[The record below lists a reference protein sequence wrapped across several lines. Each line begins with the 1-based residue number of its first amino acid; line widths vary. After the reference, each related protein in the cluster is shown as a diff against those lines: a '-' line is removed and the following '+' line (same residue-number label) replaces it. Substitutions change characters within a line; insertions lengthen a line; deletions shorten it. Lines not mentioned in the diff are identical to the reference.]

1 MWTKINALRE
11 ELAQAST
18 PETRLPLMAQLA
30 RFLARNSITQ
40 SEAENLAN
48 QILMAV
54 KNDETALAKEYS
66 AEAWLVLSEVEE
78 WRDNLPQAF
87 RLSSQAQDIFKALGY
102 QQKLL
107 QAYHISGYQ
116 AFLLGDHITGLRIAY
131 EQLELAIQLDNKEFL
146 CGAYNV
152 LGLMFSHRKNYVF
165 ALKQFHQSLD
175 LSHTLDDKHYE
186 LHALSNLAQVSLEM
200 HNFESAISYALAG
213 LVTNEKVGNM
223 PMKIILILHIGSAYY
238 EQGLYDK
245 ALEYAQ
251 QAHAM
256 VTLGNMGDVS
266 ARVLLLLGKI
276 FARQGDFERAS
287 ETLLMVL
294 TLVEQSGNNRQL
306 TLCYDELSRL
316 YEQKGD
322 FASALLYA
330 RAHQDAQKNWFDELS
345 ATTIENLR
353 VIHEVNQSEREAE
366 KERRLREED
375 RRYFQHLAQMKE
387 AVISTASHDLKNP
400 LTSLKLNLDL
410 LRKHGQ
416 LNDERGQRFL
426 RRIEGSV
433 SHMRKLITDLLDM
446 AQLETGRALKM
457 ETVEVI
463 SFVEYILDSFEVLA
477 EQRYIRLVF
486 EHPNDLHEVSFDPRR
501 MSQVLDN
508 LISNAI
514 KYSPLYGEII
524 LKLTFVNDEMNIT
537 VHDHG
542 IGIPEDDLP
551 RIFDQF
557 YRVSNQEHATYEGT
571 GLGLAIAKTIVEQHN
586 GRIWVKSER
595 GKGSVFGFAVP
606 AILHTIIP
614 TTTSV

>member
-1 MWTKINALRE
+1 MWTKITALRE
-11 ELAQAST
+11 QLAQANT
-18 PETRLPLMAQLA
+18 PETRLPIMAQLA
-30 RFLARNSITQ
+30 RFLARNSTTIT
-40 SEAENLAN
+40 EAEEFAN

-54 KNDETALAKEYS
+54 KNDETAFGREYS
-66 AEAWLVLSEVEE
+66 ADAWLALSEVVE
-78 WRDNLPQAF
+78 WRGNLSQAF
-87 RLSSQAQDIFKALGY
+87 RLSSQAQDIFKTLGNR
-102 QQKLL
+102 QKLL
-107 QAYHISGYQ
+107 RAYHMMGYQ

-152 LGLMFSHRKNYVF
+152 LGLMFSHRKNYTF

-175 LSHTLDDKHYE
+175 LADELADKHYK
-186 LHALSNLAQVSLEM
+186 LHVLSNLAQISLEM

-213 LVTNEKVGNM
+213 LVANEKVGNL
-223 PMKIILILHIGSAYY
+223 PMKIVLILHIGSAYY
-238 EQGLYDK
+238 EQGMYDT
-245 ALEYAQ
+245 AVEYAQ
-251 QAHAM
+251 QAQSLL
-256 VTLGNMGDVS
+256 TIGNMGDTGG
-266 ARVLLLLGKI
+266 RVGLLLGKI
-276 FARQGDFERAS
+276 YARKGDFVQAS
-287 ETLLMVL
+287 DTLLAVL
-294 TLVEQSGNNRQL
+294 TLAEESSNNRQL
-306 TLCYDELSRL
+306 TVCYDELSRL

-322 FASALLYA
+322 FASALLYS

-345 ATTIENLR
+345 ATTLENLR

-375 RRYFQHLAQMKE
+375 RRYFEHLAQMKE

-426 RRIEGSV
+426 RRIEGSI

-477 EQRYIRLVF
+477 EQRHIRLLF
-486 EHPNDLHEVSFDPRR
+486 EHPDDLHEVSFDPRR

-514 KYSPLYGEII
+514 KYSPLHGEIVI
-524 LKLTFVNDEMNIT
+524 RLIFVNDEMHMTI
-537 VHDHG
+537 HDQG

-586 GRIWVKSER
+586 GRIWVNSVR

-606 AILHTIIP
+606 AILHNIIP
-614 TTTSV
+614 ATSSV